1 MKHIL
6 LTISPI
12 FGATAV
18 IAEPKAGKI
27 LQNGNVLHEKV
38 ISGRLVEIPTT
49 EEK

>member
-18 IAEPKAGKI
+18 IFEPKAGEI
-27 LQNGNVLHEKV
+27 LQNGTLLHKKV
-38 ISGRLVEIPTT
+38 ISARLVEIPTT